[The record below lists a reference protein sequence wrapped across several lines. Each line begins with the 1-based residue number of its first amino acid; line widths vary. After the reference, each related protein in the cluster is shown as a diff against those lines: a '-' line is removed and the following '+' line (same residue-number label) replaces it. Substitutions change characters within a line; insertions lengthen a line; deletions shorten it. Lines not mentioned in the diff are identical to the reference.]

1 MTRFTP
7 ENRAA
12 IIARVEIGE
21 PLTAAAAAAGIP
33 LPTVKTWLARGRRE
47 QGTDYAEFAA
57 RVDAAKPKA
66 RQIGEGLL
74 AEDELWAVASA
85 YARRGSVPAMRVVWE
100 ILKSRGEATSATVPT
115 QLDELAERRVRRR

>member
-21 PLTAAAAAAGIP
+21 SLTTAAAGAGIP

-47 QGTDYAEFAA
+47 EDTAYAEFAA

-66 RQIGEGLL
+66 RQLGDGLL
-74 AEDELWAVASA
+74 DDDELWAVASA
-85 YARRGSVPAMRVVWE
+85 YARRGSVPAMRLVWE
-100 ILKSRGEATSATVPT
+100 ILRSRGMATPAAAPT
-115 QLDELAERRVRRR
+115 QLDELAERRGRRR

>member
-21 PLTAAAAAAGIP
+21 SLTAAAAGAGLP

-47 QGTDYAEFAA
+47 QDTAYAEFAA
-57 RVDAAKPKA
+57 RVDAAKP
-66 RQIGEGLL
+66 L
-74 AEDELWAVASA
+74 AAKVGDGPLDRDELLAVASA
-85 YARRGSVPAMRVVWE
+85 YARRGSVPAMRLVWE
-100 ILKSRGEATSATVPT
+100 ILIRRGMATPTAAPT
-115 QLDELAERRVRRR
+115 QLDELAARRGRRR